1 MSILEKEFNDKVS
14 DATAAYYVRTI
25 ASGTSLPS
33 DNEEFDIISDLLF
46 HSNPGANVFLY
57 MEDRHYDM
65 KTAEEMLSTLSCSV
79 LGGNEMNEMNE
90 IDFSIYYD
98 DKINLI
104 LLSEDDIK
112 VSYIANV
119 VTKRD
124 NDYAEDIT
132 NFITS
137 KYMGDALDDDGEE
150 VMLTNFGRMFS
161 IINDAETSDSLISH
175 LIIFRILSEDNQFI
189 VVEISPFGTDIVNGQ
204 IYPLDIGH
212 DGHITL
218 TNEVKKNDPL
228 ATLSKMTQIELFYKI
243 CEFSSSFKSHI
254 GNSILQSSEEVDLFM
269 KEYLPPIVAADT
281 HALWSR
287 ELLFSEKYHDVTIE
301 TSDGEKIYAHKLI
314 LSRFSKFFET
324 FFYGAFGRTK
334 NTVAVNVASKQMRE
348 ILTYIYAG
356 VVNFHEV
363 ESIPELITAAEYFQV
378 DDLIKFFVKEL
389 Y

>member
-1 MSILEKEFNDKVS
+1 MSILEREFNDKVS

-25 ASGTSLPS
+25 AAGNSLPS

-46 HSNPGANVFLY
+46 HDNPGANVFLY

-65 KTAEEMLSTLSCSV
+65 KTAEDMMSTLSCSV
-79 LGGNEMNEMNE
+79 LGMNEMNE
-90 IDFSIYYD
+90 VDFSLYYD

-104 LLSEDDIK
+104 LLAEDPDNIK
-112 VSYIANV
+112 VSYLANV

-150 VMLTNFGRMFS
+150 VMLTNFGRMLS
-161 IINDAETSDSLISH
+161 IINEAETSDNLISH
-175 LIIFRILSEDNQFI
+175 LIMFRVVGDTNFI
-189 VVEISPFGTDIVNGQ
+189 VVEISPFGTDIINGQ
-204 IYPLDIGH
+204 IYPLEIGH
-212 DGHITL
+212 DGSVAL
-218 TNEVKKNDPL
+218 TEEVKKNDPL
-228 ATLSKMTQIELFYKI
+228 ATLSKMTSTELFHKI
-243 CEFSSSFKSHI
+243 CEFSSSFKSHV

-269 KEYLPPIVAADT
+269 KEYLPPICAADT

-287 ELLFSEKYHDVTIE
+287 DLLFSEKYHDVTIE
-301 TSDGEKIYAHKLI
+301 TNDGEKIYAHKLI

-324 FFYGAFGRTK
+324 FFYGIFGRNK
-334 NTVAVNVASKQMRE
+334 NTVAVNVAGKQMRE

-363 ESIPELITAAEYFQV
+363 ESIPDLITAAEYFQV
-378 DDLIKFFVKEL
+378 DDLINFFVKEL

>member
-1 MSILEKEFNDKVS
+1 MSILEREFNDKVS

-25 ASGTSLPS
+25 AAGNSLPS

-46 HSNPGANVFLY
+46 HNNPGANVFLY

-65 KTAEEMLSTLSCSV
+65 KTAEDMMSTLSCSV
-79 LGGNEMNEMNE
+79 LGMNEMNE
-90 IDFSIYYD
+90 VDFSLYYD

-104 LLSEDDIK
+104 LLAEDPDNIK
-112 VSYIANV
+112 VSYLANV

-150 VMLTNFGRMFS
+150 VMLTNFGRMLS
-161 IINDAETSDSLISH
+161 IINEAETSDNLISH
-175 LIIFRILSEDNQFI
+175 LIMFRILSEDKGFI
-189 VVEISPFGTDIVNGQ
+189 VVEISPFGTDIINGQ
-204 IYPLDIGH
+204 IYPLEIGH
-212 DGHITL
+212 DGNITL
-218 TNEVKKNDPL
+218 TAEVKKNDPL
-228 ATLSKMTQIELFYKI
+228 ATLSKMTSTELFHKI
-243 CEFSSSFKSHI
+243 CEFSSGFKSHV

-269 KEYLPPIVAADT
+269 KEYLPPICAADT

-324 FFYGAFGRTK
+324 FFYGIFGRDK
-334 NTVAVNVASKQMRE
+334 NTVAVNVAGKQMRE

-363 ESIPELITAAEYFQV
+363 ESISELITAAEYFQV